1 MPQTKEHLSLAKSI
15 GVKYIVV
22 YVNKA
27 DLADKEMIE
36 LVDMEVRE
44 LLESFG
50 YDSEKTPIVS
60 GSALHA
66 LNDTQEELGKKSI
79 FKLMDTIDSYVP
91 SKKIF
96 S

>member
-36 LVDMEVRE
+36 L
-44 LLESFG
+44 
-50 YDSEKTPIVS
+50 
-60 GSALHA
+60 
-66 LNDTQEELGKKSI
+66 
-79 FKLMDTIDSYVP
+79 
-91 SKKIF
+91 
-96 S
+96 